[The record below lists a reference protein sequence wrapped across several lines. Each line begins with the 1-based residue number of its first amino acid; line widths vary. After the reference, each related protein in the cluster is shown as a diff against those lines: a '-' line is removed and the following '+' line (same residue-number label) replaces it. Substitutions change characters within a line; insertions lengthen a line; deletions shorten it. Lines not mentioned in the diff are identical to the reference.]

1 MFDRKSMK
9 KTFNLLLVM
18 LIILTVVVSGCGK
31 PKPLTFANYKN
42 NWNSIVKQ
50 GIEKNNTNLP
60 ESALKLPDAKP
71 NKDYTGKLVYNIP
84 IINITQ
90 TKNMLVVGVDE
101 SDRITTMALH
111 AAISGKNEA
120 DAKDDFN
127 QVIDLAT
134 IAIASMKA
142 PDSDKAQKILLGAS
156 DSGYIQLKYLLGRKR
171 TYTDENGNEYS
182 INATEGD
189 SQYNGYEYINTA
201 SRITL
206 VIKPKLESK

>member
-1 MFDRKSMK
+1 MLDRESMK
-9 KTFNLLLVM
+9 KSFSFILVM
-18 LIILTVVVSGCGK
+18 LISLTVLVLGCGK
-31 PKPLTFANYKN
+31 PKPMTFANYKS
-42 NWNSIVKQ
+42 NWNSMVKQ
-50 GIEKNNTNLP
+50 NIEKNKTHLP
-60 ESALKLPDAKP
+60 ESALKIPDAKP

-84 IINITQ
+84 LVNVTQ

-101 SDRITTMALH
+101 SDRITSLALH
-111 AAISGKNEA
+111 AVISGKNEA

-134 IAIASMKA
+134 LAIASMKA
-142 PDSDKAQKILLGAS
+142 PDADKAQKILLGAS
-156 DSGYIQLKYLLGRKR
+156 DSGLVQGKYLLGRKR
-171 TYTDENGNEYS
+171 TYTDEIGNEYS

-189 SQYNGYEYINTA
+189 SQYNGYEYVQTA